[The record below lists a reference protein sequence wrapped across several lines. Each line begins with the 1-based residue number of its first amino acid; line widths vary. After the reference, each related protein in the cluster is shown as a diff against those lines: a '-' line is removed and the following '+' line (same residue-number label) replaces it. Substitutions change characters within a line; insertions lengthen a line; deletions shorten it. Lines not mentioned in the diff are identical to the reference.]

1 MGTAHNPQTDGQ
13 TERTNRTMEDMLR
26 CFLMTHHRPTD
37 WETALAT
44 LQFCYNDTV
53 HSSTGYSPFFLMYG
67 AHPRTPIQLLR
78 ADKPTATASQ
88 ETDDYMLEIHQAFI
102 RARQAIQAAQDRQEK
117 YYNRKHRQWQIHRG
131 DLVMLSTSHLRPTGP
146 AAELPAKLRP
156 KYIGPFRVMDDVTK
170 TAVRLNLP
178 TTMNKVHPVF
188 HVNLLK
194 PYRFRPGGD
203 VAVTDVI
210 YHGEIHAFEPAEDTQ
225 PEPTQLSDSEYDAE
239 EIIGLTHEKKGRK
252 RRRAYL
258 VRYKVAPLTSEWEW
272 EENLH
277 CTEKNPAVSRPL

>member
-1 MGTAHNPQTDGQ
+1 
-13 TERTNRTMEDMLR
+13 
-26 CFLMTHHRPTD
+26 
-37 WETALAT
+37 
-44 LQFCYNDTV
+44 
-53 HSSTGYSPFFLMYG
+53 
-67 AHPRTPIQLLR
+67 
-78 ADKPTATASQ
+78 
-88 ETDDYMLEIHQAFI
+88 
-102 RARQAIQAAQDRQEK
+102 
-117 YYNRKHRQWQIHRG
+117 
-131 DLVMLSTSHLRPTGP
+131 MLSTSHLRPTGP

-178 TTMNKVHPVF
+178 ATMNKVHPVF

-210 YHGEIHAFEPAEDTQ
+210 YHGEVPAFEPAEDTQ
-225 PEPTQLSDSEYDAE
+225 PAPTQLSDSEYDVE
-239 EIIGLTHEKKGRK
+239 EIIGLTFEKKGRK

-258 VRYKVAPLTSEWEW
+258 VRYKVAPLTPEWEW

-277 CTEKNPAVSRPL
+277 CTAKIQQFHARFGNR